1 MVIKNVNLETV
12 CGITSTLPVNTL
24 PEFAF
29 AGKSNVGKSTL
40 INALMNRR
48 AYARVSE
55 KPGKTQ
61 TINYYNINGELYLV
75 DLPGYGYASARAD
88 IRQGWGPMIERYLH
102 SSGTLREVFLLVD
115 IRHEPGANDVMMFD
129 WIVHGGF
136 VPVIIATKLDK
147 LKRSQV
153 PAALSLIER
162 TLKEKSQYGREVS
175 VRVIGFSGE
184 TKAGR
189 DEIYSVIEADIA
201 EVSDGTVSQEIR

>member
-12 CGITSTLPVNTL
+12 CGITTKNLPVNTL

-40 INALMNRR
+40 INALMNRK

-61 TINYYNINGELYLV
+61 TINYYNVNDAFYLV

-88 IRQGWGPMIERYLH
+88 IREGWGPMIERYLH
-102 SSGTLREVFLLVD
+102 TSRTLQAIFLLVD
-115 IRHEPGANDVMMFD
+115 IRHDPTANDVMMFD

-136 VPVIIATKLDK
+136 VPIIIATKLDK

-153 PAALSLIER
+153 PAAVKNVEKV
-162 TLKEKSQYGREVS
+162 LKERSQYGKEVS
-175 VRVIGFSGE
+175 VRVIPFSGE

-189 DEIYSVIEADIA
+189 EDIYTLLEQGLQQDEEPA
-201 EVSDGTVSQEIR
+201 